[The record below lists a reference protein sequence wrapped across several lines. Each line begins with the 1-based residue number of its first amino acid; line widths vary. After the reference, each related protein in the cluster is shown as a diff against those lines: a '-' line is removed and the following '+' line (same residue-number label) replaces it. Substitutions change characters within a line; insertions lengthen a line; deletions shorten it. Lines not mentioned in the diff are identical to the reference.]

1 MELMDIGAL
10 TEIIGPDI
18 DFPESHIA
26 YVCHNMLLG
35 LNELHQNNKIH
46 RGMCSSSRSTH

>member
-10 TEIIGPDI
+10 TEIIGLDI

-46 RGMCSSSRSTH
+46 RGMCSSSRSSH